1 MASFSETL
9 DYLRQYP
16 GVNSMRLPTWKPD
29 SFVFLRIQNDGVSLV
44 FAGAKTQT
52 LWVPSGKELASAEWQ
67 PYNEHGE
74 PALQRNG
81 EIYPAYTMPHKRGL
95 SPDRDPWTVN
105 WHPLQTN

>member
-1 MASFSETL
+1 MASFSKTL

-16 GVNSMRLPTWKPD
+16 GVNSMRLPTWEPN
-29 SFVFLRIQNDGVSLV
+29 SFVFLRIQNDGVNLV
-44 FAGAKTQT
+44 FARAKTQT
-52 LWVPSGKELASAEWQ
+52 LWVPSGEELASTEWQ

-81 EIYPAYTMPHKRGL
+81 EIYPAHTMPHKRGL
-95 SPDRDPWTVN
+95 SPDRDPWEVD